1 MSELFSTARENAI
14 KSYQK
19 YKSYYDR
26 KCASTP
32 LELHSYCLLLDPKIT
47 NQNSGF
53 EKQKSKWLPL
63 FRVEKILTN
72 NNYIVRRTNTNF
84 THCVHRIRL
93 RPIKPKFPVQDI
105 SNIDPQDFQ
114 QDPELR
120 PHQLEPELFDNTLQ
134 QPDPEDYDM
143 KVPEKVQFN
152 ERDNR
157 IVNIPM
163 QDSGSQVTQRRNN
176 SRASPHETDIFIV
189 EGSDYEPAIQDDP
202 ECVEVPAHLLSQD
215 DNFQTPSETNHS
227 NYNFRQ
233 GDKRTA
239 VRLQCAE
246 HLQLNSMI
254 ARTETPETQRESRI
268 EFFLIPPQAE
278 DTIEIGSLFD
288 TEELTLSSAEL
299 TEAESFDE
307 TSNDE
312 VPHSDDYNNSRD
324 ESSDRTSNDEG
335 SIDQRFIDDD
345 PFQTHFNE
353 GGDNENTNHTLSR
366 SASDPNL
373 SDETSNATMRMPE
386 ITHYT
391 QLGNNAKL
399 EQTLRRSTSD
409 SNISDEKST
418 TDTARMPDLMHQTGI
433 RYDKSPERPVTQRIR
448 LEANPISPIFN
459 EPMQNVGV
467 IREQPQSPI
476 TDDEQPMT
484 STPFRTPIARQLRP
498 RNNALSYNWRD
509 LEIQVRRR
517 QTEKGQI
524 ENLLTLGPKSPDRE

>member
-1 MSELFSTARENAI
+1 M
-14 KSYQK
+14 
-19 YKSYYDR
+19 
-26 KCASTP
+26 
-32 LELHSYCLLLDPKIT
+32 ELHSYCLLLDPKIT

-324 ESSDRTSNDEG
+324 ESSDRSSNDEG

-345 PFQTHFNE
+345 PFQAHFNE